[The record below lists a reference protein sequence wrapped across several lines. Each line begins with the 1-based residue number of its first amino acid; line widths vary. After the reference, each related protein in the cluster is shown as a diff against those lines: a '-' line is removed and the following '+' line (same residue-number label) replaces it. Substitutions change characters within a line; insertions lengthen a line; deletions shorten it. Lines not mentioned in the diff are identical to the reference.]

1 MYNLFKDAEK
11 LIYRKPK
18 VQDPRPDNVVFR
30 LHYQYTFT
38 VLSVCVI
45 LVTSYGYIDSAG
57 SAIQCMADKAQIP
70 SDVLNGYCWIS
81 STFTLPKHFEGE
93 PGVDNLHHGVGPE
106 EEGDERVY
114 HAYYQWVPFFL
125 SFQAIMFY
133 VPHWIW
139 KMMEG
144 KKFDNLI
151 NGLNLSLAFDGELRS
166 KKIQQLAEYM
176 QKRRDDRLEHRMWA
190 LKFYFCEF
198 LNLVNVIFQICLT
211 NTFLGYAFS
220 EYGLEVL
227 SFTNED
233 PENRVDPMS
242 RVFPRVTKCRFEKYG
257 GSGTIQNFDALCV
270 LGMNIINEKIFIFLW
285 FWYIMLAVITCGNLV
300 YRFATWFIPSM
311 RGRLVLLEGLGF
323 RANAHQSEQIALQ
336 LQGMAHGDWLIV
348 YYLAQSM
355 DKTNFYNFLVQMC
368 GSEGTQSDEDNE
380 EEENDKKLDD
390 STLRMSEKK
399 ESSKLSISAGARM
412 ARDQMKGWVKEN

>member
-1 MYNLFKDAEK
+1 
-11 LIYRKPK
+11 
-18 VQDPRPDNVVFR
+18 
-30 LHYQYTFT
+30 
-38 VLSVCVI
+38 
-45 LVTSYGYIDSAG
+45 
-57 SAIQCMADKAQIP
+57 
-70 SDVLNGYCWIS
+70 
-81 STFTLPKHFEGE
+81 
-93 PGVDNLHHGVGPE
+93 
-106 EEGDERVY
+106 
-114 HAYYQWVPFFL
+114 
-125 SFQAIMFY
+125 MFY

-285 FWYIMLAVITCGNLV
+285 FWYIMLAVITCGNL
-300 YRFATWFIPSM
+300 
-311 RGRLVLLEGLGF
+311 
-323 RANAHQSEQIALQ
+323 
-336 LQGMAHGDWLIV
+336 GMQAIHMIEHTFFNV
-348 YYLAQSM
+348 
-355 DKTNFYNFLVQMC
+355 
-368 GSEGTQSDEDNE
+368 
-380 EEENDKKLDD
+380 
-390 STLRMSEKK
+390 
-399 ESSKLSISAGARM
+399 
-412 ARDQMKGWVKEN
+412 